1 MAKVQLTK
9 AQKAKR
15 RRRIIRQIRG
25 AIFVVLALIGIG
37 TIVSLTV
44 RGIRSALS
52 HDDEKEVFTSLV
64 APLVAEDP
72 VPFESIDKANVSMLT
87 ESAIWATFD
96 GEDTSK
102 YSSDSEGRLQIPI
115 VDISRY
121 FKKMYGS
128 SVEMIRRKSFS
139 LLNLTYE
146 YDSDTDTYAIPAVN
160 FTGAYA
166 ARVTDVATTGGT
178 KVLKVAYLKPG
189 SKIDMSQPL
198 DPESV
203 VKYMDYIL
211 MKDGSDWYIYSVQ
224 YHKDAES

>member
-25 AIFVVLALIGIG
+25 AVFVVLALIGIG
-37 TIVSLTV
+37 TIVSLAV
-44 RGIRSALS
+44 KGIRAAVR
-52 HDDEKEVFTSLV
+52 HEDEKEVYTELI

-72 VPFESIDKANVSMLT
+72 VPFESIDKANISMLT
-87 ESAIWATFD
+87 ESSIWATYD

-102 YSSDSEGRLQIPI
+102 YSTDSEGRLLIPI
-115 VDISRY
+115 SDISRY

-128 SVEMIRRKSFS
+128 TVEMIKRKSFS
-139 LLNLTYE
+139 LLSLTYE
-146 YDSDTDTYAIPAVN
+146 YDIGTDTFALPVTN

-166 ARVTDVATTGGT
+166 ARVTDVATSGGT
-178 KVLKVAYLKPG
+178 KVLTVAYLKPG
-189 SKIDMSQPL
+189 TKVDLDQPL
-198 DPESV
+198 DPDSV

-211 MKDGSDWYIYSVQ
+211 MKDGGDWYIYSVQ
-224 YHKDAES
+224 YHKDAAD